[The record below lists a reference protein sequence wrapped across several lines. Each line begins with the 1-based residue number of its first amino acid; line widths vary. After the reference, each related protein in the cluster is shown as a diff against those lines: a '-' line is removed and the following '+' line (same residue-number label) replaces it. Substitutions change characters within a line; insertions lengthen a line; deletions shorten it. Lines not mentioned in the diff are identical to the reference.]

1 MDMKTMIRL
10 LFLLTLCGTLWA
22 NTPTV
27 SDLETP
33 PANPS
38 EFHNREAARWQKLF
52 DARERETLDET
63 QLDYDV
69 TYYELWLD
77 FRNFTGQ
84 QITGHTAIH
93 ATALIASF
101 REVVLDLC
109 DALVVDSV
117 RGAQGEVLSYSR
129 ANYQITVTLERD
141 YAQDE
146 PFMLTIY
153 YHGTPCLDGGIE
165 TFDWWARPVNTY
177 TVPSIATLSEPNGA
191 PGWWPCKDLPDDKAD
206 SARIHIVCSD
216 TLTGTSNGLFEGV
229 TPLPPNSQ
237 QFTWFESNPISTYLI
252 CASVSNYTGFSDWYV
267 TPSNDSLPL
276 DYYVYPEKLSQSITD
291 FSIMPAA
298 IAALAERFGEYPFM
312 DEKYGHTMFRWG
324 GAMEHQ
330 CNTSYGRGL
339 VTGTHAYDWILV
351 HELAHQ
357 WWGDMVTLADWPHI
371 WLNEGFASFSEA
383 LYYEEIGGL
392 SAYTNYMVNSQ
403 PVTDPSG
410 PIVNPSD
417 LFSGNTVYNK
427 GAWVVHTLRGAINND
442 SLFYAGMREY
452 RARHEYGN
460 ATTEEFLS
468 DMSDVVGYDVSPFV
482 HAYLYE
488 VNRPTYRYSYG
499 TGTVDGVTKT
509 AVRLRQTHTT
519 PAVPFTNRV
528 ELRFGGAQT
537 VNQSVI
543 CDSYREKYLFEL
555 GYTPS
560 SLAFDPNSWFLKNVQ
575 SEPLQPIF
583 LNTSLTVGT
592 INQPYA
598 DTLVAIGAGTPTY
611 SLIGGT
617 LPNGITLASTGQ
629 LSGTPTEF
637 GNFPLTFRVNNSI
650 NQADTT
656 ELTLTV
662 LTSLGTPDSLT
673 IIANND
679 STITLRWPA
688 VSGASSYEVRCATQP
703 DFFDLTILATVTDT
717 TYVDS
722 TSNIQKFY
730 VIVANP

>member
-1 MDMKTMIRL
+1 
-10 LFLLTLCGTLWA
+10 
-22 NTPTV
+22 
-27 SDLETP
+27 
-33 PANPS
+33 
-38 EFHNREAARWQKLF
+38 
-52 DARERETLDET
+52 
-63 QLDYDV
+63 
-69 TYYELWLD
+69 
-77 FRNFTGQ
+77 
-84 QITGHTAIH
+84 
-93 ATALIASF
+93 
-101 REVVLDLC
+101 
-109 DALVVDSV
+109 
-117 RGAQGEVLSYSR
+117 
-129 ANYQITVTLERD
+129 
-141 YAQDE
+141 
-146 PFMLTIY
+146 
-153 YHGTPCLDGGIE
+153 
-165 TFDWWARPVNTY
+165 
-177 TVPSIATLSEPNGA
+177 
-191 PGWWPCKDLPDDKAD
+191 
-206 SARIHIVCSD
+206 
-216 TLTGTSNGLFEGV
+216 
-229 TPLPPNSQ
+229 
-237 QFTWFESNPISTYLI
+237 
-252 CASVSNYTGFSDWYV
+252 
-267 TPSNDSLPL
+267 
-276 DYYVYPEKLSQSITD
+276 
-291 FSIMPAA
+291 
-298 IAALAERFGEYPFM
+298 
-312 DEKYGHTMFRWG
+312 
-324 GAMEHQ
+324 
-330 CNTSYGRGL
+330 
-339 VTGTHAYDWILV
+339 
-351 HELAHQ
+351 
-357 WWGDMVTLADWPHI
+357 
-371 WLNEGFASFSEA
+371 
-383 LYYEEIGGL
+383 
-392 SAYTNYMVNSQ
+392 
-403 PVTDPSG
+403 
-410 PIVNPSD
+410 
-417 LFSGNTVYNK
+417 
-427 GAWVVHTLRGAINND
+427 
-442 SLFYAGMREY
+442 
-452 RARHEYGN
+452 
-460 ATTEEFLS
+460 
-468 DMSDVVGYDVSPFV
+468 
-482 HAYLYE
+482 
-488 VNRPTYRYSYG
+488 
-499 TGTVDGVTKT
+499 
-509 AVRLRQTHTT
+509 
-519 PAVPFTNRV
+519 VPFTNRV